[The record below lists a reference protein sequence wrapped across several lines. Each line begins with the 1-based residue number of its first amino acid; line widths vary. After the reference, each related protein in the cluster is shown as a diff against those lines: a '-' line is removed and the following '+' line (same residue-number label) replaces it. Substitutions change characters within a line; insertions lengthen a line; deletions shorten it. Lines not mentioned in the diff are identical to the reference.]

1 MSTERP
7 NNAFLRA
14 LDEQD
19 FAAVRPE
26 LTAVKLPLAQILYG
40 PERPIRALTI
50 PTSGIVSFV
59 VHLSTG
65 DGVEAGTIGND
76 SIIGSSAVLNDTTVL
91 NTAVVQIPVSGFAL
105 DVGVARK
112 IASESPGFR
121 RAVYRHDQILFLQS
135 QQSIACIAKHPLE
148 ARLCRW
154 LLRCRDLAESEKLS
168 LTQEFLAQMLGV
180 QRSTL
185 SVTAHRLQAAG
196 LIEYSRGSIRILNLE
211 GMKESSC
218 ECYGAIKELEDKLF
232 STAKN

>member
-14 LDEQD
+14 LSDED
-19 FAAVRPE
+19 FAVLRPE
-26 LTAVKLPLAQILYG
+26 LTAVKLVLAHILYG
-40 PERPIRALTI
+40 PEQPIRALTI
-50 PTSGIVSFV
+50 PTSGIVSFI

-65 DGVEAGTIGND
+65 DGVEVGTVGND
-76 SIIGSSAVLNDTTVL
+76 GIVGSSAVLNDTMAM
-91 NTAVVQIPVSGFAL
+91 NTAVVQMPGAGFTL

-112 IASESPGFR
+112 IAAASPGFR
-121 RAVYRHDQILFLQS
+121 RAVYRNDQILFLLS
-135 QQSIACIAKHPLE
+135 QQSVACIAKHPLE

-154 LLRCRDLAESEKLS
+154 LLRCRELAKSEKLT

-196 LIEYSRGSIRILNLE
+196 LIEYSRGNIRILNLE
-211 GMKESSC
+211 GMKETTC
-218 ECYGAIKELEDKLF
+218 ECYGAIKELEGKLF
-232 STAKN
+232 SVAKN

>member
-1 MSTERP
+1 MSADRP

-14 LDEQD
+14 LNDQD
-19 FAAVRPE
+19 FASIRSE
-26 LTAVKLPLAQILYG
+26 LTAIKLPLMHVLYG

-59 VHLSTG
+59 VELSTG
-65 DGVEAGTIGND
+65 DGVEAGMMGND
-76 SIIGSSAVLNDTTVL
+76 GIVGASAVLNDTMAL
-91 NTAVVQIPVSGFAL
+91 NTAVVQMSGAGLTL
-105 DVGVARK
+105 DVGIARK
-112 IASESPGFR
+112 IAEASECFR
-121 RAVYRHDQILFLQS
+121 RAVYRHEQVLFLQS

-196 LIEYSRGSIRILNLE
+196 LIEYSRGNIRILNLE
-211 GMKESSC
+211 GMKESAC
-218 ECYGAIKELEDKLF
+218 ECYGTIKELEGKLLNV
-232 STAKN
+232 AKN

>member
-14 LDEQD
+14 LNEQD
-19 FAAVRPE
+19 FAALRPE
-26 LTAVKLPLAQILYG
+26 LTAVKLPLMHILYG
-40 PERPIRALTI
+40 PEQPIRALTI

-59 VHLSTG
+59 VHLTTG
-65 DGVEAGTIGND
+65 DGVEAGMAGND
-76 SIIGSSAVLNDTTVL
+76 GIVGASAVLNDTMAL
-91 NTAVVQIPVSGFAL
+91 NTAVVQMGGAGLAL
-105 DVGVARK
+105 DIGVARK
-112 IASESPGFR
+112 IAAASPSFR
-121 RAVYRHDQILFLQS
+121 RAIYRHEQVLFLQS

-196 LIEYSRGSIRILNLE
+196 LIEYSRGNIRIVNLE
-211 GMKESSC
+211 GMKESTC
-218 ECYGAIKELEDKLF
+218 ECYGTIKELEGKLL
-232 STAKN
+232 SVAKN

>member
-14 LDEQD
+14 LSDWD
-19 FAAVRPE
+19 FASVQPE
-26 LTAVKLPLAQILYG
+26 LTAVNLPLAQILYG
-40 PERPIRALTI
+40 PEQPIRALTI

-65 DGVEAGTIGND
+65 DGVEAGMVGND
-76 SIIGSSAVLNDTTVL
+76 GIIGSSAVLNETMAL
-91 NTAVVQIPVSGFAL
+91 NTAIVQMLGAGLAL
-105 DVGVARK
+105 DVGTARK
-112 IASESPGFR
+112 IAAASPNFR
-121 RAVYRHDQILFLQS
+121 RAVYRHDQILFLQA

-154 LLRCRDLAESEKLS
+154 LLRCRDLAQNEKLS

-196 LIEYSRGSIRILNLE
+196 LIEYRRGNIRILNLE
-211 GMKESSC
+211 GIRESTC
-218 ECYGAIKELEDKLF
+218 GCYGAIKELEGKLL
-232 STAKN
+232 SVAKN

>member
-14 LDEQD
+14 LNEQD
-19 FAAVRPE
+19 FNSLRPE

-40 PERPIRALTI
+40 PEQPIHALTI
-50 PTSGIVSFV
+50 PTCGIVSFV

-76 SIIGSSAVLNDTTVL
+76 GIIGSSAALNDTMAL
-91 NTAVVQIPVSGFAL
+91 NTAVVQIAVTGFAL

-112 IASESPGFR
+112 IAAESQSFR
-121 RAVYRHDQILFLQS
+121 RALYRNDQILFMQS

-185 SVTAHRLQAAG
+185 SMTAHRLQAAG
-196 LIEYSRGSIRILNLE
+196 LIEYSRGNIRILNLE
-211 GMKESSC
+211 GMKETTC
-218 ECYGAIKELEDKLF
+218 ECYGAIKELEGKLF
-232 STAKN
+232 SAAKN

>member
-7 NNAFLRA
+7 NNAFL
-14 LDEQD
+14 LTLSEQD
-19 FAAVRPE
+19 YSALRSE
-26 LTAVKLPLAQILYG
+26 LTPIKLPLAHIIYG
-40 PERPIRALTI
+40 PEQPIRALTI

-65 DGVEAGTIGND
+65 DGVEAGMVGND
-76 SIIGSSAVLNDTTVL
+76 GIVGASAVLNDTMAM
-91 NTAVVQIPVSGFAL
+91 NTAVVQMPGAGFAL
-105 DVGVARK
+105 DIGLARK
-112 IASESPGFR
+112 IATESAGFR
-121 RAVYRHDQILFLQS
+121 RAVYRHDQILFLQA

-154 LLRCRDLAESEKLS
+154 LLRCRDITESEKLT

-196 LIEYSRGSIRILNLE
+196 LIEYSRGNIRILDLE
-211 GMKESSC
+211 GIRESAC
-218 ECYGAIKELEDKLF
+218 ECYGAVKELEGKLL
-232 STAKN
+232 SVAKS